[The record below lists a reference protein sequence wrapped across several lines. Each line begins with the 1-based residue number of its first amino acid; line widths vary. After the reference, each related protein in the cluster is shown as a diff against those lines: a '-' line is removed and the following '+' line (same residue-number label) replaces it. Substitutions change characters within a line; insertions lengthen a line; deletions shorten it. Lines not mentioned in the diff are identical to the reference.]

1 MTLPQLHRLV
11 VYRSSERA
19 EAAIRRLAAGALE
32 RNDRITILALAAEEP
47 VSRGCCDTR
56 SVLWNRITRELAEE
70 ELARARAALH
80 HLADAAEFA
89 VLRHNGRRAADALAQ
104 EARLRQADE
113 IVLADPGA
121 CGLSRRDRRRL
132 SADPHAPPLRG
143 A

>member
-1 MTLPQLHRLV
+1 VTLRGRHSLV

-19 EAAIRRLAAGALE
+19 EATIRTLAAAALE
-32 RNDRITILALAAEEP
+32 RNDRITIIALAAQER

-70 ELARARAALH
+70 QLAGARAALDD
-80 HLADAAEFA
+80 LAAAADFT
-89 VLRHNGRRAADALAQ
+89 VLTHDDRRVADALAT

-113 IVLADPGA
+113 IVLADPGS

-132 SADPHAPPLRG
+132 DSVLV
-143 A
+143 